1 MKRRD
6 GLTRCR
12 YGGTHGIL
20 RWVGWGIV
28 SNNLWVFMTADHP
41 RRISTPSRRSL
52 RPNYAK

>member
-41 RRISTPSRRSL
+41 RRISIPSRRSL